1 MLKKIALLSLILRF
15 NLTLYSQ
22 YIPNYD
28 FYVGTWKYETTNEIF
43 IMKTKKYDY
52 DFMGDHYYILVGTF
66 KYVKNGVTLF
76 DNLIS
81 IQTQTVNEALIRF
94 SNYKIFPNN
103 QTPNFLKLS
112 FFDPLTGTGNGDSK
126 ITIISTS
133 PAKIKWS
140 LKEPEGIVDM
150 DYQGYAI
157 PMEMVLTKVKN

>member
-1 MLKKIALLSLILRF
+1 MLKKIALLFLILCF

-76 DNLIS
+76 DNLNS
-81 IQTQTVNEALIRF
+81 IQTKTENAQIWI
-94 SNYKIFPNN
+94 SNSLVCPNN
-103 QTPNFLKLS
+103 QTPNILNLHFS
-112 FFDPLTGTGNGDSK
+112 DPITGTGNGDSK

-133 PAKIKWS
+133 PAKIQWS

-150 DYQGYAI
+150 DYEGYAI
-157 PMEMVLTKVKN
+157 PMEMVLTKVEN

>member
-1 MLKKIALLSLILRF
+1 MLKKIALLFLILCS

-66 KYVKNGVTLF
+66 KYVKNGVTLY
-76 DNLIS
+76 DDLNS
-81 IQTQTVNEALIRF
+81 IQSKTKEAQIIL
-94 SNYKIFPNN
+94 SNQKIYPIS
-103 QTPNFLKLS
+103 QTPNTLNLYFS
-112 FFDPLTGTGNGDSK
+112 DPISGTCNGDSK
-126 ITIISTS
+126 ITIISTT
-133 PAKIKWS
+133 PAKIQWS

-157 PMEMVLTKVKN
+157 PMEMVLTKVEN

>member
-1 MLKKIALLSLILRF
+1 MKKIALLFLILCF

-28 FYVGTWKYETTNEIF
+28 FYVGTWKYETANEIF

-76 DNLIS
+76 DDLNS
-81 IQTQTVNEALIRF
+81 IQSKTKGALIRLSTF
-94 SNYKIFPNN
+94 IVLPNN
-103 QTPNFLKLS
+103 QTPNFLNLS
-112 FFDPLTGTGNGDSK
+112 FIDPLTGTGNGNSK
-126 ITIISTS
+126 LSIISTF
-133 PAKIKWS
+133 PAKIQWS

-150 DYQGYAI
+150 DYEGYAI
-157 PMEMVLTKVKN
+157 PMEMVLTKVEN

>member
-1 MLKKIALLSLILRF
+1 MLKKIVLLFLILCF

-28 FYVGTWKYETTNEIF
+28 IYVGTWKYKTTNEIF

-76 DNLIS
+76 DNLNS
-81 IQTQTVNEALIRF
+81 IQTKTENAQIWI
-94 SNYKIFPNN
+94 SNSLVCPNN
-103 QTPNFLKLS
+103 QTPNILNLHFS
-112 FFDPLTGTGNGDSK
+112 DPITGTGNGDSK

-133 PAKIKWS
+133 PAKIQWS

-157 PMEMVLTKVKN
+157 PMEMVLTKVEN

>member
-1 MLKKIALLSLILRF
+1 MLKKIALLFLILCF

-52 DFMGDHYYILVGTF
+52 TFMGRHFYILVGTF
-66 KYVKNGVTLF
+66 RYTKNGVTLF
-76 DNLIS
+76 DDLNT
-81 IQTQTVNEALIRF
+81 IQTKTEEALICF
-94 SNYKIFPNN
+94 SNFVVHSNN

-133 PAKIKWS
+133 PAKIQWS

-157 PMEMVLTKVKN
+157 PIEMVLTKVKN